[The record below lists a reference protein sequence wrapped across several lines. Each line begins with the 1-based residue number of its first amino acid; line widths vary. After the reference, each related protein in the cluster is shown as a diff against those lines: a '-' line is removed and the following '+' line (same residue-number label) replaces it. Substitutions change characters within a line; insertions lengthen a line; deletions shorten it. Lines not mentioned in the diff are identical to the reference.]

1 LPEEGLD
8 SGIKNALM
16 QFYLKDHPECWRAL
30 QEGIINN
37 GSNYTIVGSDTL
49 RPQWRDVDNSFV
61 EVKFQ
66 DGTKIGIPFY
76 QQAMVGCSLEEPN
89 KK

>member
-1 LPEEGLD
+1 
-8 SGIKNALM
+8 
-16 QFYLKDHPECWRAL
+16 
-30 QEGIINN
+30 
-37 GSNYTIVGSDTL
+37 
-49 RPQWRDVDNSFV
+49 VDNSFV